1 MSAART
7 VPDIVVTMDSVT
19 EVVEN
24 TRNLS
29 LARERDTVR
38 SILVS
43 YWSNL

>member
-29 LARERDTVR
+29 LARERDNVR

-43 YWSNL
+43 DWSKL